1 MSYEFYKVLHVVGIM
16 LVFLSLG
23 GATLHAANGGTRD
36 QNPSRKVVAALHG
49 TGMLLL
55 IVAGFGMLARIQSMS
70 AGIPHFV
77 YPKLLVW
84 LVLGAAPA
92 ILSRK
97 PGSAALW
104 WFLFPLLG
112 AVAAYFGI
120 NHK

>member
-23 GATLHAANGGTRD
+23 GATLHAANGGTREV
-36 QNPSRKVVAALHG
+36 NPSRKVVAALHG
-49 TGMLLL
+49 LGMLLL
-55 IVAGFGMLARIQSMS
+55 IVAGFGMLARISQMS
-70 AGIPHFV
+70 SGIPHFV

-97 PGSAALW
+97 PGSAKVW
-104 WFLFPLLG
+104 WIVFPLLG

>member
-16 LVFLSLG
+16 LVFLALG
-23 GATLHAANGGTRD
+23 GATLHAANGGTRE
-36 QNPSRKVVAALHG
+36 QNASRKVVAALHG

-55 IVAGFGMLARIQSMS
+55 IVAGFGMLARIGMGN
-70 AGIPHFV
+70 GIPHFV

-84 LVLGAAPA
+84 LILGAAPA

-97 PGSAALW
+97 PGSAALM
-104 WFLFPLLG
+104 WFIFPLLG

>member
-16 LVFLSLG
+16 LLFLSLG
-23 GATLHAANGGTRD
+23 AVTLHAANGGTRE
-36 QNPSRKVVAALHG
+36 QNPSRKVVASLHG

-55 IVAGFGMLARIQSMS
+55 IIAGFGMLARIQSMA

-84 LVLGAAPA
+84 LLLGAAPA
-92 ILSRK
+92 IVARK
-97 PGSAALW
+97 PGSAPLM
-104 WFLFPLLG
+104 WFILPLLG